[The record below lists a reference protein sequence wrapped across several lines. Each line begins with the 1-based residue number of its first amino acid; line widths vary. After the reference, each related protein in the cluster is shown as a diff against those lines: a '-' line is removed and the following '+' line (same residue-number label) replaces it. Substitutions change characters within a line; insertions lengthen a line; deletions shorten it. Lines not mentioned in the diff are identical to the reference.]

1 MIKTAMINASPKLMI
16 DKNVPSASYV
26 LLRLAKHAL
35 RRVKIHDIADYHI
48 KTGKMPVDEMKEL
61 LTCETWIFSFP
72 IYSGG
77 IPAHLMQFMVM
88 IRNLSSAFPEKG
100 TPTGAEHPVRIYAIA
115 NGELYD
121 GHEAEVPFEIMKH
134 WCDECGFIWGG
145 GLGVGGGPVFGIA
158 HSLGDRLRVRRSFG
172 HMLSTFAHAV
182 ARHSQIENLYS
193 SPDIRKGKYVIRM
206 NRIAKKYH
214 KRNS

>member
-1 MIKTAMINASPKLMI
+1 MINASPKLEI
-16 DKNVPSASYV
+16 DKNTPSASHA
-26 LLRLAKHAL
+26 LIQFAKRAL

-48 KTGKMPVDEMKEL
+48 KTGKMPMDEMKEL

-88 IRNLSSAFPEKG
+88 VRNLSTAFPAKG
-100 TPTGAEHPVRIYAIA
+100 TPTGAEHPVHVYAIA
-115 NGELYD
+115 NGGLYD
-121 GHEAEVPFEIMKH
+121 GREAEVSFEIMNH

-158 HSLGDRLRVRRSFG
+158 HSVGDRFRVRRSFG
-172 HMLSTFAHAV
+172 HALTSFAMAV
-182 ARHSQIENLYS
+182 AGRIPAGNFYS
-193 SPDIRKGKYVIRM
+193 SPDIRKGTYVVRM
-206 NRIAKKYH
+206 NRIVKRYH
-214 KRNS
+214 KKST